1 MFFFA
6 DGCATPWIH
15 PRKNVVCYF
24 EGKRP
29 ISTLN
34 VCLCTH
40 LIYTDIGLNSYGQL
54 DISNGKTQAVDCLF
68 PHLVLYMYVRIYYAQ
83 NALNMLEKTIAY
95 FEAFC

>member
-1 MFFFA
+1 MPNQKKMYLRNIFSMYINSFFFFA

-29 ISTLN
+29 ISSLN

-54 DISNGKTQAVDCLF
+54 DISNGKTHSAVDCLF
-68 PHLVLYMYVRIYYAQ
+68 PHLVYYTYYAQ
-83 NALNMLEKTIAY
+83 
-95 FEAFC
+95 